1 MVSTPEDTAA
11 GYTADIR
18 EAAVRRAKAAA
29 DERKRTP
36 DGLARRMATGGEVD
50 RRDAYRVADGNGDS
64 QNPAPPLTDR
74 QRRVLDM
81 IRHWIDRRGYP
92 PTVREIGDA
101 VGLNSTSSVAYQLR
115 TLERKGYLRRSGSR
129 PRTVGVLPVDKDVEP
144 DAAVE
149 QAGRPSPREPAYVP
163 LVGRIAAGGPILAEE
178 AVEDVLPLP
187 RDLVGEGTLFML
199 RVVGDSMVDAAITD
213 GDWVVVR
220 QQPTAESGDIV
231 AAMIDGEATVKTLKH
246 RDGHAWLI
254 PHNPAYEPIPGD
266 DATVLGR
273 VVTVVRRL

>member
-1 MVSTPEDTAA
+1 MASTPEETAA
-11 GYTADIR
+11 GQPADIR

-36 DGLARRMATGGEVD
+36 DGLVERTATGGEMD
-50 RRDAYRVADGNGDS
+50 RRDAYGVAHGSEDS
-64 QNPAPPLTDR
+64 QGAAPPLTDR

-115 TLERKGYLRRSGSR
+115 TLESKGYLRRSGSR
-129 PRTVGVLPVDKDVEP
+129 PRTVGVLPVESDVEP
-144 DAAVE
+144 DAAAE
-149 QAGRPSPREPAYVP
+149 QAGQPSAREPAYVP